1 METAPEEMASDTAEA
16 PAPKKKAARKK
27 TAAKKTVAKKRAT
40 KKKAAAKKAAPS
52 VPKTAE
58 LPLGDPPTEK
68 AATPKKKRAPKKKLS
83 AKEAPERKEREEP
96 PAPEKMDSKPPEPA
110 REPRPD
116 KAEQTE
122 RPRRNNQEPRSERP
136 PRDHGEDGD
145 RPPRRRKRRERRP
158 RRRRGGSRN
167 QDGGENSDHPSERG
181 FEKRERGPIELGP
194 PRDEAGLLE
203 ISPKGFGFLRQR
215 KLNFKQTPADVF
227 VTPEMIR
234 QYGLRDGLWLE
245 GTVQDG
251 RRGPQFT
258 ELKKING
265 VLPDRYKNLPIFEE
279 LKAVNPSKRIILETD
294 PRRYTTRIIDMMS
307 PIGRG
312 QRGLIVA
319 PPRTGKTTL
328 LQHIAEAVTK
338 NHPEMKLI
346 LLLVDERPE
355 EVTELSRE
363 LPEAEV
369 FASSNDSNV
378 KNHTRIAEVAIERA
392 KRYVEAGEH
401 VFMLLD
407 SITRL
412 GRAFNNNTKGKG
424 RTGSGGLD
432 VRALEV
438 PRRLF
443 AAARNTREAGS
454 LTIVATALIDTGSR
468 ADEVI
473 FQEFKGTGNM
483 ELVLDRQIANQYIYP
498 AVDIFKTGT
507 RREELLL
514 PAHQLDKI
522 FKLRR
527 GLAGHRPAEAVER
540 LLHFCERFPSNNQM
554 LLEIPG

>member
-16 PAPKKKAARKK
+16 PAPKKKAVRKK
-27 TAAKKTVAKKRAT
+27 VAAKKTATKKQAT
-40 KKKAAAKKAAPS
+40 KKKAATKKAAAPA
-52 VPKTAE
+52 PKTAE
-58 LPLGDPPTEK
+58 LPLGDGPADNAP
-68 AATPKKKRAPKKKLS
+68 APKKKGAPKKKL
-83 AKEAPERKEREEP
+83 AAKDAPKPEKEAPAQEQKDSNPNERSREE
-96 PAPEKMDSKPPEPA
+96 
-110 REPRPD
+110 RPKKKGD
-116 KAEQTE
+116 QG
-122 RPRRNNQEPRSERP
+122 NNEPRSERP
-136 PRDHGEDGD
+136 PRDQEEGGGD
-145 RPPRRRKRRERRP
+145 RPRRRRRRERRP
-158 RRRRGGSRN
+158 RRRRGNRN
-167 QDGGENSDHPSERG
+167 QEGGENSEHPAERD
-181 FEKRERGPIELGP
+181 FEKNDRGPVELGP
-194 PRDEAGLLE
+194 PREDAGLLE

-227 VTPEMIR
+227 VTPEMVR

-265 VLPDRYKNLPIFEE
+265 VQPDRYKNLPIFEE
-279 LKAVNPSKRIILETD
+279 LKAVNPNKRIMLETD
-294 PRRYTTRIIDMMS
+294 PKRYTTRIIDMMS

-328 LQHIAEAVTK
+328 LQHIAEAVAK

-363 LPEAEV
+363 LPDAEV

-378 KNHTRIAEVAIERA
+378 KSHTRIAEVAIERA

-514 PAHQLDKI
+514 PPHQLEKI